1 MAQDALEFTSL
12 PAAAPRLQYLAGL
25 DMQQPGFP
33 RMAAQRIALLSCA
46 PAIDAA
52 LAEVPRQWL
61 QFVETLTVAGLA
73 KRIAQEVETG
83 ARERVLAIVPD
94 SLLGRVQ
101 PLAKSYASALPRK
114 ETP

>member
-1 MAQDALEFTSL
+1 MAQSALEFTNR
-12 PAAAPRLQYLAGL
+12 PAAAPRLQHLAGL
-25 DMQQPGFP
+25 DVRAPAFP
-33 RMAAQRIALLSCA
+33 RLAAQRIALLSCA
-46 PAIDAA
+46 RAIDAA
-52 LAEVPRQWL
+52 LAEVPRERL

-73 KRIAQEVETG
+73 KRIAQEADAG

-101 PLAKSYASALPRK
+101 PLAKSYASALARK